1 MSEDAAIRAPRP
13 ENVSVTQEV
22 DGLRIR
28 YRWLSAKYVFLI
40 LFCMAWDGFLIF
52 WYRIALTNPSPG
64 NIMLWF
70 PIAHVGVGIGLTY
83 STLAGLVN
91 HTSVRVSNNELT
103 IRHGPLPWFGGRTI
117 PASEVGQ
124 IYREELTSTTRNGTT
139 TRYRLSA
146 VLRDERKRTLLT
158 CDSADTALF
167 VEQEAERYLGIADRR
182 VAGEM
187 RK

>member
-1 MSEDAAIRAPRP
+1 MSDQAARAPRP
-13 ENVSVTQEV
+13 ENVTVTQEV
-22 DGLRIR
+22 DGLRLE
-28 YRWLSAKYVFLI
+28 YRWFSAKYIFLI
-40 LFCMAWDGFLIF
+40 LFCIAWDGFLIF
-52 WYRIALTNPSPG
+52 WYSVALTNPSPG
-64 NIMLWF
+64 NIMIWF

-83 STLAGLVN
+83 STLAGIVN
-91 HTSVRVSNNELT
+91 STTVRVSNNQLA
-103 IRHGPLPWFGGRTI
+103 IRHGPLPWFGGRAI
-117 PASEVGQ
+117 AASEIGQ
-124 IYREELTSTTRNGTT
+124 IYREEITSSGRNGST

-146 VLRDERKRTLLT
+146 VLRDESKRTLLT